1 MKKFVLAGALVLA
14 VFTAVNARQSQPGTP
29 GDMNHMM
36 QMKQMMD
43 HCVMNM
49 KDVEIRVEDT
59 KDGIALTLKP
69 KDPDQLEALRK
80 QVRERFEMM
89 QKMKDNSHRH

>member
-1 MKKFVLAGALVLA
+1 MRKFILAGALVLA
-14 VFTAVNARQSQPGTP
+14 VFTAVNARQTQPGTP

-49 KDVEIRVEDT
+49 KDVEISVADT
-59 KDGIALTLKP
+59 ADGIVLTLKP
-69 KDPDQLEALRK
+69 KDAAQLEVLRK
-80 QVRERFEMM
+80 QVRERVEMM
-89 QKMKDNSHRH
+89 QKMMGNSHNH